1 MSALRKY
8 KWIAAVAGILLASLP
23 VFLLTYWLH
32 KQGEP
37 EVSVAANA
45 SIRITELIIDE
56 AVTGFHELDARGVRS
71 CRTSDVQI
79 LQQMVFASASIRE
92 LAVVDRNGQTLCT
105 DRGNVFVPRAVIATA
120 TTSNPEIV
128 LDVVQTA
135 EGHERLLRVRR
146 LDSRGKAGLSA
157 LLHVNQLL
165 PRVAPNGAPFL
176 DYARMTLADGT
187 VIGTSGKNP
196 LESNQQSD
204 PIVGRAKSNRYGPTV
219 TVAMIRHSA
228 IANHDDLRRIGIVF
242 TSLTAFAILVC
253 AFVVVRW
260 QSGDPIS
267 IIQNALISDE
277 FVPYYQPIVDIN
289 SGKLLGAEILIRWRK
304 SDGSIVEPASF
315 VALIETS
322 DLVRNL
328 TCVLMRKVC
337 AEVGAILATRPQI
350 YIAFNIAP
358 RHISDPA
365 IINDVG
371 SIVEASPVAFQQIV
385 LELTERSELED
396 SDAAHRV
403 IVALQGLGIRI
414 ALDDFGTGRNGLSHI
429 QKLGVD
435 IIKIDKS
442 FVDTI
447 TTARQSQAITTTL
460 VGLANALELQV
471 IAEGVETFEQVTSL
485 RQYGINAA
493 QGYIF
498 APPLPGSAF
507 LELVKA
513 FDPQPFKVV
522 ADTFGEVLQSSD
534 RSA

>member
-1 MSALRKY
+1 LFTLRKY
-8 KWIAAVAGILLASLP
+8 KWIAAVVGILLAGLP
-23 VFLLTYWLH
+23 VLLLTSWLH

-105 DRGNVFVPRAVIATA
+105 DRGNVFVPRDVIATA
-120 TTSNPEIV
+120 TTSNPEII
-128 LDVVQTA
+128 LDVVRTA
-135 EGHERLLRVRR
+135 EGNERLLRVRR
-146 LDSRGKAGLSA
+146 LDSRGKGGLSA

-165 PRVAPNGAPFL
+165 PRIAPDGAPFL
-176 DYARMTLADGT
+176 GYARMTLADGT
-187 VIGTSGKNP
+187 MIGTLGKNP

-204 PIVGRAKSNRYGPTV
+204 PIVGRAISKRYGPIL
-219 TVAMIRHSA
+219 TVAMVRHSA
-228 IANHDDLRRIGIVF
+228 IANYDDLRRVGIVF
-242 TSLTAFAILVC
+242 TSLTAFVILAC

-260 QSGDPIS
+260 QPNDPIS
-267 IIQNALISDE
+267 IIQDALISDE
-277 FVPYYQPIVDIN
+277 FVPYYQPIIDIN
-289 SGKLLGAEILIRWRK
+289 SGKLLGAEILVRWRK
-304 SDGSIVEPASF
+304 SDGSIVEPAAF
-315 VALIETS
+315 VALLETS
-322 DLVRNL
+322 DLVRDL
-328 TCVLMRKVC
+328 TCVLMRRVC
-337 AEVGAILATRPQI
+337 AEVGATLATRPKM
-350 YIAFNIAP
+350 YIAFNVAP

-371 SIVEASPVAFQQIV
+371 SIVEASPVVFQQIV

-396 SDAAHRV
+396 GEAAHRV

-460 VGLANALELQV
+460 VSLASALELQV
-471 IAEGVETFEQVTSL
+471 IAEGVETFEQVTAL
-485 RQYGINAA
+485 RQYGIDAA

-513 FDPQPFKVV
+513 LDPQPLEGV
-522 ADTFGEVLQSSD
+522 ADTLVDVLRGGD
-534 RSA
+534 RVA